1 MRYGRSTVAKAYTV
15 EDPPEPIGF
24 SDLHILTIPSETFH
38 ALTDSAN
45 ARGLTLAQ
53 LVQKA
58 FDGVLQTIEN
68 QGPRGPRLLTEQ
80 QPVGGKP
87 RG

>member
-1 MRYGRSTVAKAYTV
+1 MAKADIF
-15 EDPPEPIGF
+15 EEPPQPVAFG
-24 SDLHILTIPSETFH
+24 DLHILTIPSETFK
-38 ALTDSAN
+38 ALTNSAN

-58 FDGVLQTIEN
+58 FDGVLQIE

-80 QPVGGKP
+80 EPTQPGVKI

>member
-1 MRYGRSTVAKAYTV
+1 MAKAYTV
-15 EDPPEPIGF
+15 EDPQEPIGF
-24 SDLHILTIPSETFH
+24 GDLHILTIPSETFH
-38 ALTDSAN
+38 ALTNSAN

-53 LVQKA
+53 LVQQA
-58 FDGVLQTIEN
+58 FDGVLQTTETQA

-80 QPVGGKP
+80 VPTQQGGKI